1 MSARF
6 SLKPLRNWIRH
17 RHIGNESTKTY
28 YALLEA
34 SIIGCVSAIAAL
46 LLKQGINLLGST
58 RVQLAD
64 DFGDWTLPL
73 FGLTLGLLGGW
84 IVEQFSPAAKGG
96 GIPQVKAVLAS
107 FPVPLSLRVALVKL
121 IGTILVL
128 GGGLTLGRRGPTVHI
143 GAALAAQLSYWIPTS
158 PQHRRQM
165 VAAGAAAGL
174 AAGFNTPI
182 AGVLFVAEELSRD
195 MSGLTLETAI
205 LASFTGSVVSRLIGT
220 ADFNLP
226 PEMLM
231 LYTSESNE
239 FSAYDIPWFLLLG
252 VLAGILGSL
261 FSQGVIAS
269 LDFNRRLNW
278 PMAWRVGVAGLISGS
293 IVAISPPLLRDNAG
307 LREFFLS
314 GEASGSQTAIAFGIY
329 FFLTWIAYG
338 SGAPGGLFSP
348 TLVFGSALGYLVGQG
363 AVVFQVDTSTSKYAL
378 VGMAAFFSAVARVP
392 VTAIAIVFE
401 MTAAFN
407 LVLPLMIGSAI
418 AYFVS
423 SLFSKKSLY
432 QRLLEVSGIHLNEET
447 TTNDLLSGLT
457 ADDVM
462 QKRVETLPV
471 NLSLDQAI
479 QVFSDAR
486 HEGFPVVRDGE
497 LVGLITTGQANQ
509 AKRRGQTGS
518 TLLHD
523 IMSELPAT
531 VRPESPL
538 SDVLYVMERYHLSHL
553 PVTEGRKLLGIIT
566 RNDIIRAEANQLSS
580 AISAN
585 GDTIVP
591 FYRVYQTR
599 APNLGQGRILLPLS
613 NPETAGALIRLGVA
627 IADEYRYELECV
639 YVNVIPKHSIPDQT
653 PVNLDE
659 GKDLFEPAI
668 KLAAA
673 WNVPLHTQIIVAQD
687 CASALL
693 EIISD
698 RHIDILLL
706 GWKGNTST
714 PGRIFGNAV
723 DTLIQKAPC
732 DVVLVKIGNS
742 LQSYPNNRYLP
753 TNWIIP
759 VAGGPNVERAI
770 ELFGAFSKLTLSA
783 HIWLCKVYPPK
794 TVPPDLITLDRIATQ
809 LETDEKIQAM
819 PLPIRAQSVATA
831 IIHLANTED
840 CDVIMLGASRE
851 GMLQQA
857 LHGNIPEEITT
868 GVDCTVILVRSAIE
882 SEN

>member
-6 SLKPLRNWIRH
+6 SLKPLRSWIRH

-34 SIIGCVSAIAAL
+34 SIIGCVSAFAAL
-46 LLKQGINLLGST
+46 LLKQGINLLGSS

-64 DFGDWTLPL
+64 HFGDWTLPL
-73 FGLTLGLLGGW
+73 FGLTLGLMGGW
-84 IVEQFSPAAKGG
+84 IVEQLSPAAGGG

-107 FPVPLSLRVALVKL
+107 FPVPLSLQVAVVKL

-128 GGGLTLGRRGPTVHI
+128 GGGLALGRRGPTVHI

-165 VAAGAAAGL
+165 IAAGAAAGL

-205 LASFTGSVVSRLIGT
+205 LASFTGSIVSRLMGT

-226 PEMLM
+226 PEMLF
-231 LYTSESNE
+231 TSAQNE
-239 FSAYDIPWFLLLG
+239 FNAYDIPWFLLLG
-252 VLAGILGSL
+252 ILAGILGSL
-261 FSQGVIAS
+261 FSQGIIAS
-269 LDFNRRLNW
+269 LNFNRRLNW
-278 PMAWRVGVAGLISGS
+278 PMAWRVGIAGLISGS
-293 IVAISPPLLRDNAG
+293 IVAIAPPLLRDNAG

-314 GEASGSQTAIAFGIY
+314 GQVSSGETAIAFGIY
-329 FFLTWIAYG
+329 FVLTWIAYG

-363 AVVFQVDTSTSKYAL
+363 AVFFHTDTSASKYAL

-423 SLFSKKSLY
+423 SLFSKQSLY
-432 QRLLEVSGIHLNEET
+432 QRLLEASGIQLNEET
-447 TTNDLLSGLT
+447 STNDLLSGLT
-457 ADDVM
+457 ANDVM

-471 NLSLDQAI
+471 HLSLDQAI
-479 QVFSDAR
+479 SVFSDAR
-486 HEGFPVVRDGE
+486 HEGFPVVENGE
-497 LVGLITTGQANQ
+497 FVGLITTGQANQ
-509 AKRRGQTGS
+509 AKRRGQPGNTP
-518 TLLHD
+518 LNE

-538 SDVLYVMERYHLSHL
+538 SDVLYVMELYHLSHL

-566 RNDIIRAEANQLSS
+566 RNDIIRAEANQLSAS
-580 AISAN
+580 IPPNSHRALP
-585 GDTIVP
+585 T
-591 FYRVYQTR
+591 YRVYQTC
-599 APNLGQGRILLPLS
+599 APNLGQGRVLLPLS
-613 NPETAGALIRLGVA
+613 NPDTAESLIRVA
-627 IADEYRYELECV
+627 IAIAHEHRYELECV
-639 YVNVIPKHSIPDQT
+639 YVNVVPKHSIPDQT
-653 PVNLDE
+653 PVSLKD
-659 GKDLFEPAI
+659 GKQLFETAI
-668 KLAAA
+668 QLARA
-673 WNVPLHTQIIVAQD
+673 WDIPLHTQILVAQD
-687 CASALL
+687 CASAILDT
-693 EIISD
+693 IRD

-706 GWKGNTST
+706 GWKGSTST

-732 DVVLVKIGNS
+732 DVVMVKIGNS
-742 LQSYPNNRYLP
+742 PQAYPNNRYLS

-759 VAGGPNVERAI
+759 VGGGPNVERAI
-770 ELFGAFSKLTLSA
+770 ELLGAFKKLTLSP
-783 HIWLCKVYPPK
+783 HIWLCTVYSPK
-794 TVPPDLITLDRIATQ
+794 AATPDMADLDRLATQ
-809 LETDEKIQAM
+809 IETQLDIDVM
-819 PLPIRAQSVATA
+819 PLPIRAQSVSTA
-831 IIHLANTED
+831 IIHLARTEA
-840 CDVIMLGASRE
+840 CDVIVLGASRE

-857 LHGNIPEEITT
+857 IHGNIPEEVAT

-882 SEN
+882 